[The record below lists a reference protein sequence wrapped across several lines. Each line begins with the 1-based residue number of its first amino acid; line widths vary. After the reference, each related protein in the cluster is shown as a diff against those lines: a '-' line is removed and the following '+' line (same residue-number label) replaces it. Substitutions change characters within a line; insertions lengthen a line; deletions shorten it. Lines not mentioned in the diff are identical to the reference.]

1 LESEHAMKGAKAV
14 VELLEKQ
21 NVEVLFGI
29 PGGVLLPLYD
39 QLVDSK
45 MRHILPRHEQCGA
58 HMADGYARVSKRPGV
73 CIATSGPGATN
84 LVTGVATAFMDSSPL
99 IAITGQVAT
108 GVLGNDAFQEA
119 DSFSLMMPI
128 TKHNFRITD
137 PKTLPEIMKR
147 AFLIATTGRYGPVH
161 IDLPIDIL
169 QREVTEEDMKKQVR
183 VPKPRRNLSGLL
195 DAVKLLEGAERPTIL
210 VGGGVT
216 WSRAGPE
223 IAQLAELLT
232 APIVTTLMAKGSV
245 PENHPLV
252 LGVCGMHGRQVAN
265 YALNNCD
272 VLLAIGTRFSDRV
285 TGKLSEFGVQTK
297 VVHVDIDSSEIGK
310 NVKGRVGLVGD
321 AWTVVNALIAGL
333 KERKKRANW
342 KDRIIELKKECTCDY
357 DLRSNPIKPQKVIHE
372 MSVNLPEDA
381 IVTTEVGQNQMWA
394 SHFFKCY
401 GKRMFI
407 TSGGLGTMGFGFPAA
422 LGAKVARPESVV
434 ADIAGDGSL
443 QMVSQEFA
451 TAVENDIPIMICL
464 LNNGWLGMVKQW
476 QKLFY
481 DSRYNATNL
490 GRSPDFVK
498 LAEAYG
504 AEAIR
509 VERHSEVSDALKAG
523 MKADV
528 PMLIDFVVDPEED
541 VLPMTPPGKSASE
554 WIKGRC
560 IWKGGG
566 E

>member
-1 LESEHAMKGAKAV
+1 MKGARAA
-14 VELLEKQ
+14 VELLERQ
-21 NVEVLFGI
+21 NVQVMFGI
-29 PGGVLLPLYD
+29 PGGVLLPFYD
-39 QLVDSK
+39 ELVQSDI
-45 MRHILPRHEQCGA
+45 RHILVRHEQCAG
-58 HMADGYARVSKRPGV
+58 HMADGYARVSKKPGV

-99 IAITGQVAT
+99 IALTGQVAT
-108 GVLGNDAFQEA
+108 NVLGNDAFQEA

-128 TKHNFRITD
+128 TKHNFRVTD
-137 PKTLPEIMKR
+137 PALFPETMKK

-161 IDLPIDIL
+161 VDIPVDIFNAEIADDLLDK
-169 QREVTEEDMKKQVR
+169 EVR
-183 VPKPRRNLSGLL
+183 VPKPKRNLAGLL
-195 DAVKLLEGAERPTIL
+195 DAIKLLEKAERPTIM

-223 IAQLAELLT
+223 ITRLAEMLM

-285 TGKLSEFGVQTK
+285 TGKLSEFGAKTK

-333 KERKKRANW
+333 QKRTKSGTW
-342 KDRIIELKKECTCDY
+342 KDRIIELNKECTCDF
-357 DLRSNPIKPQKVIHE
+357 DLLSNPIKPQKVIHE
-372 MSVNLPEDA
+372 LSRNLPNDA

-394 SHFFKCY
+394 AHFFKCY

-422 LGAKVARPESVV
+422 IGAKIARPESVV

-451 TAVENDIPIMICL
+451 TAVENDIPVMICL

-481 DSRYNATNL
+481 GARYMATEFS
-490 GRSPDFVK
+490 GKTPDFVK

-509 VERHSEVSDALKAG
+509 VERYSEVAEAIQRG
-523 MKADV
+523 TKADV
-528 PMLIDFVVDPEED
+528 PFLIDFMVDPEED
-541 VLPMTPPGKSASE
+541 VLPMTPPGKSMIDC
-554 WIKGRC
+554 IKGRC
-560 IWKGGG
+560 IWKGGVC
-566 E
+566 

>member
-1 LESEHAMKGAKAV
+1 MKGARAA

-21 NVEVLFGI
+21 KVKVMFGI
-29 PGGVLLPLYD
+29 PGGVLLQFYD
-39 QLVDSK
+39 ELVDSDI
-45 MRHILPRHEQCGA
+45 RHMLVRHEQCAG
-58 HMADGYARVSKRPGV
+58 HMADGFARVAKKPGV
-73 CIATSGPGATN
+73 CVATSGPGATN
-84 LVTGVATAFMDSSPL
+84 LVTGVATAFMDSSPV
-99 IAITGQVAT
+99 IALTGQVAT
-108 GVLGNDAFQEA
+108 YNLGNDAFQEA
-119 DSFSLMMPI
+119 DAFSLMMSV
-128 TKHNFRITD
+128 TKHNFRVTD
-137 PKTLPEIMKR
+137 PKEFPETLKK
-147 AFLIATTGRYGPVH
+147 AFLIAMTGRYGPVH
-161 IDLPIDIL
+161 IDIPTDIFSADISD
-169 QREVTEEDMKKQVR
+169 EDMNREVR
-183 VPKPRRNLSGLL
+183 VPKPKRNLSGLL
-195 DAVKLLEGAERPTIL
+195 DAIKLLEKAERPTIM

-216 WSRAGPE
+216 WSRAGSE
-223 IAQLAELLT
+223 IVRLSEMLM

-285 TGKLSEFGVQTK
+285 TGKLSEFGTKTK

-333 KERKKRANW
+333 QKRTKTATW
-342 KDRIIELKKECTCDY
+342 RDRIIQLNKECSCDY
-357 DLRSNPIKPQKVIHE
+357 DLKTDPLKPQKVIYE
-372 MSVNLPEDA
+372 LSKNLPDDA

-394 SHFFKCY
+394 LHFFKCY

-422 LGAKVARPESVV
+422 LGAKVAAPDRVI
-434 ADIAGDGSL
+434 ADIAGDGSI

-451 TAVENDIPIMICL
+451 TAVENDLPVMVCL
-464 LNNGWLGMVKQW
+464 LDNGWLGNVKQW

-481 DSRYNATNL
+481 GQRYIATEFTRN
-490 GRSPDFVK
+490 PDFVK

-509 VERHSEVSDALKAG
+509 VERASEVAEAVKRGVKSE
-523 MKADV
+523 V
-528 PMLIDFVVDPEED
+528 PILLDFVVDPEED
-541 VLPMTPPGKSASE
+541 VLPMIPPGRSSTDL
-554 WIKGRC
+554 IKGRC
-560 IWKGGG
+560 KWKGGVC
-566 E
+566 

>member
-1 LESEHAMKGAKAV
+1 MKGAKAA
-14 VELLEKQ
+14 VELLERH
-21 NVEVLFGI
+21 NVEVMFGI
-29 PGGVLLPLYD
+29 PGGVLLPFYD
-39 QLVDSK
+39 ELVQSDI
-45 MRHILPRHEQCGA
+45 RHILVRHEQCAG
-58 HMADGYARVSKRPGV
+58 HMADGFARVSKKPGV
-73 CIATSGPGATN
+73 CVATSGPGATN

-119 DSFSLMMPI
+119 DSFSLMMPV
-128 TKHNFRITD
+128 TKHNFRVTD
-137 PKTLPEIMKR
+137 PRDFADTIKK

-161 IDLPIDIL
+161 VDIP
-169 QREVTEEDMKKQVR
+169 VDIFNADITKEEMDKDIR
-183 VPKPRRNLSGLL
+183 IPKPKKNLSGLL
-195 DAVKLLEGAERPTIL
+195 DAVKLLERAERPTIM
-210 VGGGVT
+210 VGGGVA
-216 WSRAGPE
+216 WSQAGPE
-223 IAQLAELLT
+223 IVRLAEMLM

-285 TGKLSEFGVQTK
+285 TGKLSEFGSKTK

-333 KERKKRANW
+333 QMRKKPNTW
-342 KDRIIELKKECTCDY
+342 KNRIIELNKECSCDY
-357 DLRSNPIKPQKVIHE
+357 NLKSDPIKPQKVVYE
-372 MSVNLPEDA
+372 LSKNLPDDA

-394 SHFFKCY
+394 LHFYRCY

-407 TSGGLGTMGFGFPAA
+407 TSGGMGTMGFGFPAA
-422 LGAKVARPESVV
+422 LGAKVARPGVVV

-443 QMVSQEFA
+443 QMVSHEFA
-451 TAVENDIPIMICL
+451 TAVETDIPVMVCM

-481 DSRYNATNL
+481 GQRYMASKFAGTTPN
-490 GRSPDFVK
+490 FVK

-509 VERHSEVSDALKAG
+509 VERHSEVAEAIKRGVKSDL
-523 MKADV
+523 
-528 PMLIDFVVDPEED
+528 PILIDFVVDPEED
-541 VLPMTPPGKSASE
+541 VLPMTPPGKTSIDT
-554 WIKGRC
+554 IKGRC
-560 IWKGGG
+560 MWKGGVC
-566 E
+566 

>member
-1 LESEHAMKGAKAV
+1 MMKGAKAA
-14 VELLEKQ
+14 VELLKRQ
-21 NVEVLFGI
+21 NVQVMFGI
-29 PGGVLLPLYD
+29 PGGVLLPFYD
-39 QLVDSK
+39 ELVQSDI
-45 MRHILPRHEQCGA
+45 RHILVRHEQCAG
-58 HMADGYARVSKRPGV
+58 HMADGYARVSKKAGV

-84 LVTGVATAFMDSSPL
+84 LVTGVATAFMDSSPMV
-99 IAITGQVAT
+99 AITGQVAT

-128 TKHNFRITD
+128 TKHNFRVTD
-137 PKTLPEIMKR
+137 PKLFPETMKK

-161 IDLPIDIL
+161 VDIPVDIL
-169 QREVTEEDMKKQVR
+169 YADITDEQMNKEAKI
-183 VPKPRRNLSGLL
+183 PKPKRNLSGLL
-195 DAVKLLEGAERPTIL
+195 DAIKLLEKAERPTIM

-223 IAQLAELLT
+223 IVRLSEMLM

-285 TGKLSEFGVQTK
+285 TGKLSEFGAKTK

-321 AWTVVNALIAGL
+321 AWTVVHALIAGL
-333 KERKKRANW
+333 QKRPKAATWKE
-342 KDRIIELKKECTCDY
+342 RIIELNKECSCDY
-357 DLRSNPIKPQKVIHE
+357 NLRSDPIKPQKVIYE
-372 MSVNLPEDA
+372 MSRLLPDDA

-422 LGAKVARPESVV
+422 LGAKIARPESVV

-451 TAVENDIPIMICL
+451 TAVENDIPIMVCL

-481 DSRYNATNL
+481 GSRYMATKL
-490 GRSPDFVK
+490 GGSPDFVK

-504 AEAIR
+504 AEAIK
-509 VERHSEVSDALKAG
+509 VERHSEVADAIKAG
-523 MKADV
+523 TKADV
-528 PMLIDFVVDPEED
+528 PILLDFIIDPEED
-541 VLPMTPPGKSASE
+541 VLPMTPPGMSTTE
-554 WIKGRC
+554 CIKGRC
-560 IWKGGG
+560 LWKGG
-566 E
+566 

>member
-1 LESEHAMKGAKAV
+1 MKGARAA

-21 NVEVLFGI
+21 NVQVMFGI
-29 PGGVLLPLYD
+29 PGGVLLPFYD
-39 QLVDSK
+39 ELLQSDI
-45 MRHILPRHEQCGA
+45 RHILVRHEQCAG
-58 HMADGYARVSKRPGV
+58 HMADGYARVSKKPGV

-84 LVTGVATAFMDSSPL
+84 LVTGVATAFMDSSPIVAL
-99 IAITGQVAT
+99 TGQVAT
-108 GVLGNDAFQEA
+108 NVLGNDAFQEA

-128 TKHNFRITD
+128 TKHNFRVTD
-137 PKTLPEIMKR
+137 PTVFAETMKK

-161 IDLPIDIL
+161 VDIPVDIFNAEITDE
-169 QREVTEEDMKKQVR
+169 QMNKEVR
-183 VPKPRRNLSGLL
+183 VPKPKRNLAGLL
-195 DAVKLLEGAERPTIL
+195 DAIKLLEKAERPTIM

-223 IAQLAELLT
+223 ITRLAEMLM

-285 TGKLSEFGVQTK
+285 TGKLSEFGAKTK

-333 KERKKRANW
+333 QKRTKSGTW
-342 KDRIIELKKECTCDY
+342 KDRIIELNKECTCDF
-357 DLRSNPIKPQKVIHE
+357 DLRSDPLKPQKVIHE
-372 MSVNLPEDA
+372 LSKNLPNDA

-394 SHFFKCY
+394 AHFFKCY

-422 LGAKVARPESVV
+422 IGAKIARPESVV

-451 TAVENDIPIMICL
+451 TAVENDIPVMICL

-481 DSRYNATNL
+481 GSRYMATKFA
-490 GRSPDFVK
+490 GTTPDFVK

-509 VERHSEVSDALKAG
+509 VERHSEVAEAIQRG
-523 MKADV
+523 AKADV
-528 PMLIDFVVDPEED
+528 PFLIDFMVDPEED
-541 VLPMTPPGKSASE
+541 VLPMTPPGKSTSE
-554 WIKGRC
+554 CIKGRC
-560 IWKGGG
+560 IWKGGVC
-566 E
+566 

>member
-1 LESEHAMKGAKAV
+1 MKGAKAA

-21 NVEVLFGI
+21 NVQVMFGI
-29 PGGVLLPLYD
+29 PGGVLLPFYD
-39 QLVDSK
+39 ELIQSSI
-45 MRHILPRHEQCGA
+45 RHILVRHEQCAG
-58 HMADGYARVSKRPGV
+58 HMADGFARVSKKPGV

-119 DSFSLMMPI
+119 DSFSLMMPV
-128 TKHNFRITD
+128 TKHNFRVTD
-137 PKTLPEIMKR
+137 PRDFAETMKK

-161 IDLPIDIL
+161 VDIPVDIFSAEITKDEMEK
-169 QREVTEEDMKKQVR
+169 EVR
-183 VPKPRRNLSGLL
+183 IPKPKKNLSGLL
-195 DAVKLLEGAERPTIL
+195 DAVKLLERAERPTIM
-210 VGGGVT
+210 VGGGVA
-216 WSRAGPE
+216 WSQAGPE
-223 IAQLAELLT
+223 IVRLAEMLM

-245 PENHPLV
+245 SENHPLV

-285 TGKLSEFGVQTK
+285 TGKLSEFGSKTK

-333 KERKKRANW
+333 QMRKKPNTW
-342 KDRIIELKKECTCDY
+342 KNRILELKKECTCDY
-357 DLRSNPIKPQKVIHE
+357 NLMSDPIKPQKVIYE
-372 MSVNLPEDA
+372 LSKNLPDDA

-394 SHFFKCY
+394 LHFYKCY

-407 TSGGLGTMGFGFPAA
+407 TSGGMGTMGFGFPAA
-422 LGAKVARPESVV
+422 IGAKVAKPDVVV

-451 TAVENDIPIMICL
+451 TAVENDIPVMICL

-481 DSRYNATNL
+481 GGRYMASKFAGTT
-490 GRSPDFVK
+490 PDFVK

-509 VERHSEVSDALKAG
+509 VERHSEVAEAIKRGTKAE
-523 MKADV
+523 V
-528 PMLIDFVVDPEED
+528 PILIDFLVDPEED
-541 VLPMTPPGKSASE
+541 VLPMTPPGKTSE
-554 WIKGRC
+554 NTIKGRC
-560 IWKGGG
+560 IWKGGVC
-566 E
+566 

>member
-1 LESEHAMKGAKAV
+1 M
-14 VELLEKQ
+14 ELLEGQK
-21 NVEVLFGI
+21 VEVLFGI

-39 QLVDSK
+39 ELVETE
-45 MRHILPRHEQCGA
+45 MRHILPRHEQCAA
-58 HMADGYARVSKRPGV
+58 HMADGYARVSRRPGV

-99 IAITGQVAT
+99 VALTGQVAT

-137 PKTLPEIMKR
+137 PKTLPEVMKR

-169 QREVTEEDMKKQVR
+169 QEEIPDDAMKKQVR
-183 VPKPRRNLSGLL
+183 VPKPKRNLSGLL
-195 DAVKLLEGAERPTIL
+195 DAIKLLEGAERPTVL
-210 VGGGVT
+210 VGGGVS

-232 APIVTTLMAKGSV
+232 APIVTTLMAKGAI
-245 PENHPLV
+245 PDDHPLV

-285 TGKLSEFGVQTK
+285 TGRLSEFGRNTK

-333 KERKKRANW
+333 RKRKKRSTW
-342 KDRIIELKKECTCDY
+342 KDRIIELRKECTCDY
-357 DLRSNPIKPQKVIHE
+357 NLKSNPIKPQKVIHE
-372 MSVNLPEDA
+372 LSNLLPEDA

-394 SHFFKCY
+394 AHFFRCR

-422 LGAKVARPESVV
+422 LGAKIARPESVV

-443 QMVSQEFA
+443 QMVSQEFS
-451 TAVENDIPIMICL
+451 TAVENDIPVMICL

-481 DSRYNATNL
+481 GSRYLATNL
-490 GRSPDFVK
+490 GKSPDFVK

-509 VERHSEVSDALKAG
+509 VERSSEVAEAIRRGTKS
-523 MKADV
+523 DV
-528 PMLIDFVVDPEED
+528 PILLDFVIDPEED
-541 VLPMTPPGKSASE
+541 VLPMTPPGKSPSE

-560 IWKGGG
+560 EWKGGAR
-566 E
+566 

>member
-1 LESEHAMKGAKAV
+1 MKGSRAV
-14 VELLEKQ
+14 VELLEEQK
-21 NVEVLFGI
+21 VEVLFGI

-45 MRHILPRHEQCGA
+45 MRHILPRHEQCAA

-99 IAITGQVAT
+99 VAITGQVAT

-128 TKHNFRITD
+128 TKHNFRVTE
-137 PKTLPEIMKR
+137 PKTLPEVMKR
-147 AFLIATTGRYGPVH
+147 SFLIATTGRYGPVH
-161 IDLPIDIL
+161 IDLPVDIL
-169 QREVTEEDMKKQVR
+169 QEEITEEDMNKQVR
-183 VPKPRRNLSGLL
+183 VPKPKRNLTGLL
-195 DAVKLLEGAERPTIL
+195 DAIKLLEGAERPTIL

-223 IAQLAELLT
+223 ITSLAEMLT
-232 APIVTTLMAKGSV
+232 APIVTTLMAKGAI

-285 TGKLSEFGVQTK
+285 TGKLSEFGTRTK

-333 KERKKRANW
+333 QRRKRRATW
-342 KDRIIELKKECTCDY
+342 KDRIMELKKECTCDY
-357 DLRSNPIKPQKVIHE
+357 NLMSDPIKPQKVIHE
-372 MSVNLPEDA
+372 LSELLPEDA

-394 SHFFKCY
+394 SHFFRCY

-422 LGAKVARPESVV
+422 LGAKIARPESVV

-443 QMVSQEFA
+443 QMVSQEFS
-451 TAVENDIPIMICL
+451 TAVENDIPVMICL

-481 DSRYNATNL
+481 GSRYLATNL
-490 GRSPDFVK
+490 GKSPDFVK

-509 VERHSEVSDALKAG
+509 IEKHSEVAEAIKRG
-523 MKADV
+523 MKSDV
-528 PMLIDFVVDPEED
+528 PMLLDFVIDPEED
-541 VLPMTPPGKSASE
+541 VLPMTPPGKSSSE

-560 IWKGGG
+560 EWKGGSK
-566 E
+566 

>member
-1 LESEHAMKGAKAV
+1 MEMKGARAV

-21 NVEVLFGI
+21 KVELLFGI

-128 TKHNFRITD
+128 TKHNFRVTD

-147 AFLIATTGRYGPVH
+147 SFLIATTGRYGPVH

-169 QREVTEEDMKKQVR
+169 QLDVSDEDMKKQVR
-183 VPKPRRNLSGLL
+183 VPKPRRNLAGLL
-195 DAVKLLEGAERPTIL
+195 DAIKLLEQAERPTIL

-223 IAQLAELLT
+223 ITRLADMLT
-232 APIVTTLMAKGSV
+232 APIVTTLMAKGAV

-285 TGKLSEFGVQTK
+285 TGKLSEFGTQTK

-321 AWTVVNALIAGL
+321 AWTVVNALISGL
-333 KERKKRANW
+333 QQRKKRANW
-342 KDRIIELKKECTCDY
+342 KSRIIELNKECTCDY
-357 DLRSNPIKPQKVIHE
+357 DLRSNPIKPQKVVHE
-372 MSVNLPEDA
+372 MSKLLPEDA

-394 SHFFKCY
+394 AHFFKCY

-422 LGAKVARPESVV
+422 LGAKIARPESVV

-443 QMVSQEFA
+443 QMVSHEFA
-451 TAVENDIPIMICL
+451 TAMENDIPVMICL

-481 DSRYNATNL
+481 DSRYHATNL
-490 GRSPDFVK
+490 GKSPDFVK

-509 VERHSEVSDALKAG
+509 VEKHSEVADAIKTG
-523 MKADV
+523 MKSDL
-528 PMLIDFVVDPEED
+528 PILLDFIIDPEED
-541 VLPMTPPGKSASE
+541 VLPMLPPGKSASE

-560 IWKGGG
+560 QWKGGCK
-566 E
+566 

>member
-1 LESEHAMKGAKAV
+1 MNGSRAV
-14 VELLEKQ
+14 VELLEGQK
-21 NVEVLFGI
+21 VEVLFGI

-39 QLVDSK
+39 ELVDTD
-45 MRHILPRHEQCGA
+45 MRHILPRHEQCAA

-99 IAITGQVAT
+99 IALTGQVAT

-128 TKHNFRITD
+128 TKHNFRVTD
-137 PKTLPEIMKR
+137 PETLPEVMKR

-161 IDLPIDIL
+161 VDLPVDIL
-169 QREVTEEDMKKQVR
+169 QGEISDDAMRKPVR
-183 VPKPRRNLSGLL
+183 VPKPKRNLSGLL
-195 DAVKLLEGAERPTIL
+195 DAIKLLEEAERPTIL
-210 VGGGVT
+210 VGGGVS

-223 IAQLAELLT
+223 IAQLADLLM
-232 APIVTTLMAKGSV
+232 APIVTTLMAKGV
-245 PENHPLV
+245 IPEDHPLV

-285 TGKLSEFGVQTK
+285 TGNLSEFGKNTK

-333 KERKKRANW
+333 LKRKTKSTW
-342 KDRIIELKKECTCDY
+342 KNRIIELKKECTCDY
-357 DLRSNPIKPQKVIHE
+357 NLRSDPIKPQKVIHE
-372 MSVNLPEDA
+372 LSDLLPEDA
-381 IVTTEVGQNQMWA
+381 IITTEVGQNQMWA
-394 SHFFKCY
+394 AHFFRCH

-443 QMVSQEFA
+443 QMVSQEFS
-451 TAVENDIPIMICL
+451 TAVENDIPVMICL

-481 DSRYNATNL
+481 GSRYVATKL

-509 VERHSEVSDALKAG
+509 IEKHSEVAEAIKRGTRS
-523 MKADV
+523 DV
-528 PMLIDFVVDPEED
+528 PILLDFIVDPEED
-541 VLPMTPPGKSASE
+541 VLPMTPPGKSSAE

-560 IWKGGG
+560 QWKGGVR
-566 E
+566 